1 MKPTAIR
8 HPFPSQAKR
17 YRPRRL
23 SSAAR
28 PSRHSRSKEPPPPPP
43 PPLLEPPPDD
53 APPLDELL
61 DELLLLELLLLEE
74 PPLLELLLL
83 DELLLDELL
92 LEEPPAV
99 VTCQVSVV
107 LWTVMEQLDSPDAVV
122 DDIILATSCALL
134 PTRTVFFENGPAFTL
149 TSQPTMDMRV
159 KLSIPVSVT
168 VFDRIIVPGA
178 TPF

>member
-1 MKPTAIR
+1 M
-8 HPFPSQAKR
+8 
-17 YRPRRL
+17 
-23 SSAAR
+23 
-28 PSRHSRSKEPPPPPP
+28 
-43 PPLLEPPPDD
+43 
-53 APPLDELL
+53 
-61 DELLLLELLLLEE
+61 
-74 PPLLELLLL
+74 
-83 DELLLDELL
+83 
-92 LEEPPAV
+92 

-178 TPF
+178 APF